1 MRRIFVLI
9 GFCFLS
15 GTFSSCDKIAKKVIL
30 KSTEEAT
37 ETASKKLL
45 RESLEKSTSKNLLE
59 KGLKGGIKESL
70 AELPKGRKALQ
81 TIQHLDG
88 SYTPEL
94 NNLGR
99 NASAFGEDFNK
110 LLLKERRAAIC
121 PYDQFPTLQQ
131 LAVYDKSKLKL
142 IDEPNAAILKQNMF
156 VAMDKK
162 SAGISTAFGGNAAH
176 HVVEGS
182 DPSALKSRE
191 LLKKFNVNINAPE
204 NGILLPE
211 NMETSIYKG
220 TVHKTHHTKGYSS
233 YVYEK
238 IKDAKSREEL
248 IIKLQDIKSDL
259 YSGKLNLQG
268 VNQELSKNIVF

>member
-1 MRRIFVLI
+1 M
-9 GFCFLS
+9 
-15 GTFSSCDKIAKKVIL
+15 
-30 KSTEEAT
+30 
-37 ETASKKLL
+37 
-45 RESLEKSTSKNLLE
+45 LE

-142 IDEPNAAILKQNMF
+142 IDEPNAAILKQ
-156 VAMDKK
+156 K

-259 YSGKLNLQG
+259 YSGKLYLEG

>member
-1 MRRIFVLI
+1 M
-9 GFCFLS
+9 
-15 GTFSSCDKIAKKVIL
+15 T
-30 KSTEEAT
+30 
-37 ETASKKLL
+37 
-45 RESLEKSTSKNLLE
+45 
-59 KGLKGGIKESL
+59 
-70 AELPKGRKALQ
+70 
-81 TIQHLDG
+81 
-88 SYTPEL
+88 
-94 NNLGR
+94 
-99 NASAFGEDFNK
+99 
-110 LLLKERRAAIC
+110 
-121 PYDQFPTLQQ
+121 
-131 LAVYDKSKLKL
+131 
-142 IDEPNAAILKQNMF
+142 
-156 VAMDKK
+156 
-162 SAGISTAFGGNAAH
+162 
-176 HVVEGS
+176 
-182 DPSALKSRE
+182 PSALKSRE

>member
-9 GFCFLS
+9 GICFLS

-99 NASAFGEDFNK
+99 TASAFGEDFNK

-176 HVVEGS
+176 HV
-182 DPSALKSRE
+182 DRKS
-191 LLKKFNVNINAPE
+191 V
-204 NGILLPE
+204 
-211 NMETSIYKG
+211 
-220 TVHKTHHTKGYSS
+220 V
-233 YVYEK
+233 
-238 IKDAKSREEL
+238 
-248 IIKLQDIKSDL
+248 
-259 YSGKLNLQG
+259 
-268 VNQELSKNIVF
+268 